1 MKLVVEGLEKT
12 FNDYLIVEG
21 LEKTFNDYSMTHFQ

>member
-1 MKLVVEGLEKT
+1 MKLIVEGLEKT

>member
-1 MKLVVEGLEKT
+1 MKLIVEGLEKT

-21 LEKTFNDYSMTHFQ
+21 LEKTFNDYSMTHFR